1 MDQSNEAIGAIEITI
16 RPKVDETQEFIEIA
30 NDFSNPLELVRE
42 AISNSFDAK
51 ANKIWISF
59 QVIRE
64 YGENILQIIIKDNGR
79 GMDIEGLQ
87 SFFDLGNSLRR
98 GDNDSIGE
106 KGHGTK
112 VYLNSKSIEVITRKG
127 KDKYIARVIEPY
139 RTLYDRQIPIVHVT
153 KEVLDVS
160 DYGTEVII
168 RGYNNNRRDKFT
180 HEILKD
186 YINWYTK
193 FGSIEQYFDKNELNN
208 TKLYLKGLNVSEYEE
223 LSFGHVFPSENH
235 DVNKLFD
242 EYTIN
247 APEYYCKKIV
257 KVGELKNFPEIK
269 YEAVFYIEG
278 NKVKQSYNNML
289 RRRGYTAPIGSYTV
303 QERYGIWLCKD
314 YIPIQ
319 RKNEWITY
327 KGSEYTK
334 FHAFFN
340 CQDLRLTANRG
351 SVDNTP
357 QEILNDIKQVVYE
370 EMYSKI
376 IESDDWRQLEWLEEE
391 ADGYRTT
398 EKEKKD
404 FDWRKHKINKSNIAI
419 YEGRTLVQ
427 PERESGVFALTIQL
441 TTINPSI
448 FPFQILDYDTHAGI
462 DVIVKGDHTTPIH
475 QSKLFYV
482 EFKNFLKNNFNHSF
496 VNLHSIICWDTDIK
510 HGDIIED
517 INREKRKMVISAP
530 TQQGEYTKYFLD
542 EPRNPHKIEV
552 FVLKQY
558 LKEKLN
564 IEFRPRNSTEVHA

>member
-1 MDQSNEAIGAIEITI
+1 MESLNELIESNEFTI

-51 ANKIWISF
+51 ANMIWISF
-59 QVIRE
+59 DVIRE
-64 YGENILQIIIKDNGR
+64 YGESILEIRIKDNGK
-79 GMDIEGLQ
+79 GMDKEGLH

-98 GDNDSIGE
+98 GDNQTIGE

-112 VYLNSKSIEVITRKG
+112 VYLNSRSIEVITKHRREKHTA
-127 KDKYIARVIEPY
+127 KVNEPY
-139 RTLYDRQIPIVHVT
+139 RTLYNREIPIVRVT
-153 KEVLDVS
+153 KEILDVTE
-160 DYGTEVII
+160 YGTEII
-168 RGYNNNRRDKFT
+168 IKGYNNNRRDKFT

-193 FGSIEQYFDKNELNN
+193 FGSVELQFDNEVPND
-208 TKLYLKGLNVSEYEE
+208 TKLYLKGLNVTDYEE
-223 LSFGHVFPSENH
+223 LSFGHIFPPENH
-235 DVNKLFD
+235 DVNNLFY
-242 EYTIN
+242 EHLIK
-247 APEYYCKKIV
+247 APEFYCKKIV
-257 KVGELKNFPEIK
+257 KTGQLKNFPEIK

-278 NKVKQSYNNML
+278 NKVKQSYNSML
-289 RRRGYTAPIGSYTV
+289 RRKGYQAPKGAYTV

-319 RKNEWITY
+319 RKNSWITY
-327 KGSEYTK
+327 KGSEFTK
-334 FHAFFN
+334 FHAFLN

-357 QEILNDIKQVVYE
+357 QEVLDDIKEVVYDI
-370 EMYSKI
+370 YSDI
-376 IESDDWRQLEWLEEE
+376 VEGDDWRQLEWLEEE

-404 FDWRKHKINKSNIAI
+404 FEWRKNRINKSNIAI
-419 YEGRTLVQ
+419 YEGLTLVQ
-427 PERESGVFALTIQL
+427 PQRESGVFALTIQL
-441 TTINPSI
+441 TTVKPEL

-475 QSKLFYV
+475 QSKLYYV
-482 EFKNFLKNNFNHSF
+482 EFKHFLQNNFNHSF

-510 HGDIIED
+510 HGDIVED
-517 INREKRKMVISAP
+517 INKEKRKMVISSA
-530 TQQGEYTKYFLD
+530 TQLGEHTKYFLD

-564 IEFRPRNSTEVHA
+564 VEFRPRTSVEVHN

>member
-1 MDQSNEAIGAIEITI
+1 MNQLNEANELNEFTI

-51 ANKIWISF
+51 SNKIWISF

-64 YGENILQIIIKDNGR
+64 YGESILEIRIKDNGK
-79 GMDIEGLQ
+79 GMDKEGLH

-98 GDNDSIGE
+98 GDSETIGE

-112 VYLNSKSIEVITRKG
+112 VYLNSRSIEVITKKG
-127 KDKYIARVIEPY
+127 REKHTAKVNEPY
-139 RTLYDRQIPIVHVT
+139 RTLYDRKIPIVHVT
-153 KEVLDVS
+153 KEILDVS
-160 DYGTEVII
+160 DYGTEII
-168 RGYNNNRRDKFT
+168 IKGYNSNRRDKFT

-186 YINWYTK
+186 YINWFTK
-193 FGSIEQYFDKNELNN
+193 FGSVELHFDRGEHKD
-208 TKLYLKGLNVSEYEE
+208 TKLYLKGLNVREYEE
-223 LSFGHVFPSENH
+223 IPFGHIFPEENH
-235 DVNKLFD
+235 DVSKLFD
-242 EYTIN
+242 EYIVK
-247 APEYYCKKIV
+247 APDYYCKRIV
-257 KVGELKNFPEIK
+257 KVGQLKNFPEIK

-278 NKVKQSYNNML
+278 NKVKQSYNSML
-289 RRRGYTAPIGSYTV
+289 RRKGYSAPAGAYTV

-319 RKNEWITY
+319 RKNEWVTY
-327 KGSEYTK
+327 KGSEFTK

-357 QEILNDIKQVVYE
+357 QELLDDIRQVVYE
-370 EMYSKI
+370 EIYSKI
-376 IESDDWRQLEWLEEE
+376 IEGDDWRQLEWLEEE

-404 FDWRKHKINKSNIAI
+404 FEWRKTKINKSNIAM
-419 YEGRTLVQ
+419 YKGLTLVQ
-427 PERESGVFALTIQL
+427 PQRESGVFALTIQL
-441 TTINPSI
+441 TTLNPSI
-448 FPFQILDYDTHAGI
+448 FPFQILDYDTHSGI

-475 QSKLFYV
+475 QSKLYYV
-482 EFKNFLKNNFNHSF
+482 EFKQYLQNNFNHSF

-517 INREKRKMVISAP
+517 INKEKRRMVISAP
-530 TQQGEYTKYFLD
+530 TQPEEHTKYFLD

-552 FVLKQY
+552 FVLKHY

-564 IEFRPRNSTEVHA
+564 IEFRPRTLTEINS

>member
-1 MDQSNEAIGAIEITI
+1 MSQLNQYIKTNEFTI

-51 ANKIWISF
+51 SNKIWISF

-64 YGENILQIIIKDNGR
+64 YGESILEIKIKDNGK
-79 GMDIEGLQ
+79 GMDKEGLH

-98 GDNDSIGE
+98 GDSTTIGE

-112 VYLNSKSIEVITRKG
+112 VYLNSRSIEVITKRG
-127 KDKYIARVIEPY
+127 KEKHTAKVIEPY
-139 RTLYDRQIPIVHVT
+139 RTLYDRKIPIIHVI
-153 KEVLDVS
+153 KETLDVS
-160 DYGTEVII
+160 DYGTEII
-168 RGYNNNRRDKFT
+168 IKGYNNNRRDKFT

-186 YINWYTK
+186 YINWFTK
-193 FGSIEQYFDKNELNN
+193 FGSVELHFDQDELKNS
-208 TKLYLKGLNVSEYEE
+208 KLYLKGLNVTEYEE
-223 LSFGHVFPSENH
+223 VSFGHVFPIENY
-235 DVNKLFD
+235 DVSKLFD
-242 EYTIN
+242 EYMVK
-247 APEYYCKKIV
+247 APDYYCKKII
-257 KVGELKNFPEIK
+257 KVGQLKNFPEIK

-289 RRRGYTAPIGSYTV
+289 RRKGYSAPTGAYTV

-319 RKNEWITY
+319 KKNEWVTY

-357 QEILNDIKQVVYE
+357 QEILDDIRQVVYE
-370 EMYSKI
+370 EIYSKI
-376 IESDDWRQLEWLEEE
+376 IEGDDWRQLEWLEEE
-391 ADGYRTT
+391 ANGYRTT
-398 EKEKKD
+398 EKENKD
-404 FDWRKHKINKSNIAI
+404 FEWRKTRINKSNIAI
-419 YEGRTLVQ
+419 YEGLTLVQ
-427 PERESGVFALTIQL
+427 PQRESGVFALAIQL
-441 TTINPSI
+441 TTVKPSI

-462 DVIVKGDHTTPIH
+462 DVIVKGDHTTPIYH
-475 QSKLFYV
+475 SKLYYV
-482 EFKNFLKNNFNHSF
+482 EFKQYLQNSFNHSF

-517 INREKRKMVISAP
+517 INKEKRKMIISPP
-530 TQQGEYTKYFLD
+530 TQRGEHTKYFLD

-552 FVLKQY
+552 FVLKHY

-564 IEFRPRNSTEVHA
+564 IEFRPRTSTEVHN

>member
-1 MDQSNEAIGAIEITI
+1 MEQKVEAIEHDDFIIM
-16 RPKVDETQEFIEIA
+16 PQVNETQEFIEIA

-51 ANKIWISF
+51 ASKIWISF

-64 YGENILQIIIKDNGR
+64 YGESVLEIRIKDNGR
-79 GMDIEGLQ
+79 GMDKEGLQ
-87 SFFDLGNSLRR
+87 SFFDLGNSLNRQ
-98 GDNDSIGE
+98 NIEAIGE

-112 VYLNSKSIEVITRKG
+112 VYFNSRSIEVITRKG
-127 KDKYIARVIEPY
+127 REKLTAKVNEPY
-139 RTLYDRQIPIVHVT
+139 KTLYDRQIPTVHVRRDF
-153 KEVLDVS
+153 LDVS
-160 DYGTEVII
+160 DYGTEII
-168 RGYNNNRRDKFT
+168 IKGYHNNRRDKFT

-193 FGSIEQYFDKNELNN
+193 FGSVELQFNKNDLKDA
-208 TKLYLKGLNVSEYEE
+208 KLFLKGLNIEEYEE
-223 LSFGHVFPSENH
+223 LNFGHLFPEENH

-242 EYTIN
+242 NYTIQ
-247 APEYYCKKIV
+247 APEYYCKKIT
-257 KVGELKNFPEIK
+257 KVGQLRNFPEIK
-269 YEAVFYIEG
+269 FEAVFYIEG

-289 RRRGYTAPIGSYTV
+289 RRRGYTAPTGSYTV

-314 YIPIQ
+314 YIPVQ

-334 FHAFFN
+334 FHAFLN

-357 QEILNDIKQVVYE
+357 QEVLDDIRQVVYDI
-370 EMYSKI
+370 YSEV

-404 FDWRKHKINKSNIAI
+404 FEWRKNKINKSNIAI
-419 YEGRTLVQ
+419 YEGQTLVQ

-441 TTINPSI
+441 TTINPRV

-462 DVIVKGDHTTPIH
+462 DVIVKGDHTTAIY

-482 EFKNFLKNNFNHSF
+482 EFKHYLKNNFNHSF

-517 INREKRKMVISAP
+517 INKEKRKMTIVAP
-530 TQQGEYTKYFLD
+530 TQPGEYTKYYLD

-552 FVLKQY
+552 FVLKYY

-564 IEFRPRNSTEVHA
+564 IEFRPRTSAEVHG